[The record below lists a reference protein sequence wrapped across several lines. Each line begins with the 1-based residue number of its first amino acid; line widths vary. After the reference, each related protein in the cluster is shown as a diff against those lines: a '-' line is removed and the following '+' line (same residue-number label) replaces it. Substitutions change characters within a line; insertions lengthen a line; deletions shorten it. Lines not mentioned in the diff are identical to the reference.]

1 MTRRTLAALLV
12 LLLAAGLTACG
23 GDDADDEASDGT
35 TTTEV
40 AAPDEADGDEGAD
53 DTDDADP
60 SDDGAGDDAG
70 TRLDVDRTFTGEGSE
85 TFCADVAEAQAAASA
100 PDAEVL
106 SDAEFAAEMEAMD
119 APDEIAEEWAILF
132 AVQKAAAEDPS
143 GEVIASMSP
152 DESDAWAI
160 AGAIVA
166 RYLVEVC
173 QLDE

>member
-35 TTTEV
+35 TTTEM

-53 DTDDADP
+53 DADDADP
-60 SDDGAGDDAG
+60 SGDDAG

-85 TFCADVAEAQAAASA
+85 AFCADVAEAQAAASA

-143 GEVIASMSP
+143 GEVIASMTP